1 MAVME
6 EVKRRREESRK
17 GKEEEKTEED
27 QLKVK
32 KWLRNK
38 IKMKG

>member
-1 MAVME
+1 MTVME
-6 EVKRRREESRK
+6 EVKRRREESKK

-32 KWLRNK
+32 KWLGNK